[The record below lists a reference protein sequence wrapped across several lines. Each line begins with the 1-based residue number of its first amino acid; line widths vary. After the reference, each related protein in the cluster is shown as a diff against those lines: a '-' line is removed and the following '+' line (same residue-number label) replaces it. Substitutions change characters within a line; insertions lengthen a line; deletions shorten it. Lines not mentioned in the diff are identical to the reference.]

1 MNLDNFIVRPQR
13 QLVETFAQ
21 PENWKTLQPE
31 QLDNLALRVAGL
43 PTELPAE
50 DEEAKRFDLLMLRL
64 QLARLNA
71 DPSLTRLC
79 QQVKAIATALEGQDS
94 IPIICEQMPLIQD
107 LQSDIWWEDVTIP
120 MLESAR
126 KRLRSPIG
134 LIEKTQRK
142 PIYTDFVDELGLE
155 TNVDLPELGNS
166 TEFDRFRAKARQFLR
181 AHEDRMTLY
190 KLKFNQPLTAVDL
203 SELERILQESG
214 IGTPEHL
221 EFAKRMGLGVF
232 IRSLIGLD
240 REAAKQAFG
249 AFLSGSTASA
259 NQIEFINLIIDY
271 LTHHGIMEPSL
282 LYESPF
288 TDISHQGPEGIF
300 SPEQVNALVAV
311 LNDIRTAAA

>member
-13 QLVETFAQ
+13 QLVESYAQ
-21 PENWKTLQPE
+21 ADNWKTLQPD
-31 QLDNLALRVAGL
+31 QISDLAQRVAGL

-71 DPSLTRLC
+71 EPGFDRIS

-94 IPIICEQMPLIQD
+94 IPIIREQMALIQD
-107 LQSDIWWEDVTIP
+107 IQSDTWWEDVTIP

-126 KRLRSPIG
+126 KRLRSLIR

-142 PIYTDFVDELGLE
+142 PIYTDFADEIGIE
-155 TNVDLPELGNS
+155 TLVDLPELGNS

-181 AHEDRMTLY
+181 AHEDRMAIY
-190 KLKFNQPLTAVDL
+190 KLKFNQPLTNVDL
-203 SELERILQESG
+203 TELERILQESG

-221 EFAKRMGLGVF
+221 EAAKQAGLGVF
-232 IRSLIGLD
+232 IRSLVGLD

-259 NQIEFINLIIDY
+259 NQIEFINLIIDH

-288 TDISHQGPEGIF
+288 IDISHQGPEGIF
-300 SPEQVNALVAV
+300 TPEQVNALVAV
-311 LNDIRTAAA
+311 LNDIRATAA